1 MVLGD
6 QWLAMTFIFAIKRVC
21 YKRLEPVHPLN
32 HGSLGHLVVTSLKDN
47 PPHATRMPRGVQI
60 KSNSDYSF
68 LTAFTTIRLHCASSL
83 VANLSTN
90 RGRLVGIPFL
100 LIETVVLAY
109 WTPSNSRK

>member
-47 PPHATRMPRGVQI
+47 PPRYSYAQGCSNQI
-60 KSNSDYSF
+60 KF
-68 LTAFTTIRLHCASSL
+68 
-83 VANLSTN
+83 
-90 RGRLVGIPFL
+90 
-100 LIETVVLAY
+100 
-109 WTPSNSRK
+109 